1 MILLAKYGRD
11 KCHVCGLPATILGDY
26 DTGGCWHGPTDTLT
40 YIPLCEKDYWS
51 RKRPPGCKVPACG
64 AYYPAGTAA
73 EKAAHVAS
81 AIEHVFGPETE
92 RQLQLIM

>member
-11 KCHVCGLPATILGDY
+11 RCHVCGQLATILGDY
-26 DTGGCWHGPTDTLT
+26 DAGGCWHGLT
-40 YIPLCEKDYWS
+40 ETVTYVPLCEEHYWN

-73 EKAAHVAS
+73 EKAAHIAS
-81 AIEHVFGPETE
+81 AIEHVFGTETE
-92 RQLQLIM
+92 RQLQLTI

>member
-11 KCHVCGLPATILGDY
+11 RCHVCGQLATILGDY
-26 DTGGCWHGPTDTLT
+26 DVGGCWHGLT
-40 YIPLCEKDYWS
+40 QTVTYVPLCEEHYWN

-81 AIEHVFGPETE
+81 AIEHVFGPETV